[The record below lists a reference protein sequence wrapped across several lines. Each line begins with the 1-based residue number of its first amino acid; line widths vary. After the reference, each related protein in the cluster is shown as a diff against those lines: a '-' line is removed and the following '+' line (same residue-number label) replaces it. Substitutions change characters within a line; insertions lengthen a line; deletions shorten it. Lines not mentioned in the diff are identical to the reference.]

1 MSLCVVNKGSSFL
14 VTCDTL
20 IGIFGNSID
29 ILTTFL
35 HLFYHTGSFSIF
47 LRYLS
52 LLLCDSWFSV
62 FVSVFVVD
70 CLESW
75 VNDSVRLECTEG
87 YVDHPQ
93 NHHDAGAQV
102 FRTFSSSELCFSK
115 ESKVPADGED
125 DDSGDG
131 EDAVEGNAEP
141 KGVSLHHE
149 TTVRTGKCIG
159 GTRILNLPIYGG
171 HEPRQP

>member
-1 MSLCVVNKGSSFL
+1 MSLCVVNKGYLFL
-14 VTCDTL
+14 VACDTL

-35 HLFYHTGSFSIF
+35 QLFYHTGFFSLFFEIF
-47 LRYLS
+47 LS

-62 FVSVFVVD
+62 FVFLVD

-75 VNDSVRLECTEG
+75 VNDSVHLECTEG
-87 YVDHPQ
+87 DVDQPQ

-102 FRTFSSSELCFSK
+102 FRSFSSSELCFSK
-115 ESKVPADGED
+115 ESEVPADGEE
-125 DDSGDG
+125 DDSSDG

-141 KGVSLHHE
+141 EGVSLHHK
-149 TTVRTGKCIG
+149 TTIRTGKCIG
-159 GTRILNLPIYGG
+159 GARILNLPIYGG